1 MENFTTKDGL
11 SCQRVRVGAS
21 AFTLCMERGARL
33 MSWEMALPT
42 GRREVIHWPASGA
55 DLSRFANIR
64 GGNPVLFPFAGR
76 GHVEGAPGW
85 WIDPE
90 GVKRPYPQHG
100 VARQGRFEL
109 LPSADADVVEARLVH
124 GEEEAKVYPYSY
136 DFIVRYRFREL
147 GFMVEFELRNRDAK
161 RMPWG
166 PGHHFYFTL
175 PWHKGLSRRDYVMR
189 LDAKKIVHHA
199 GDGTFVPK
207 KDIELP
213 VAFDHAALSDTMFTK
228 IRGDAVTFGPRH
240 GEEDIRIVFDSGA
253 ASTVVTWT
261 QDDASPFYCVE
272 PWACLPNSQANK
284 FQGARWV
291 ESGCT
296 DKFVCKVDL
305 A

>member
-1 MENFTTKDGL
+1 MEKITIDGL
-11 SCQRVRVGAS
+11 DCQRLRVGAS
-21 AFTLCMERGARL
+21 TYTLCMERGARL
-33 MSWEMALPT
+33 MSWEMELPT
-42 GRREVIHWPASGA
+42 GRREVIHWPQSGA
-55 DLSRFANIR
+55 DYSRFANIR

-76 GHVEGAPGW
+76 GHVGGAPGW
-85 WIDPE
+85 WVDPE

-100 VARQGRFEL
+100 LVRQGACEIVE
-109 LPSADADVVEARLVH
+109 SGADFIA
-124 GEEEAKVYPYSY
+124 AKFIPAAGDETVYPYSY

-147 GFMVEFELRNRDAK
+147 GFTVEFELRNRDSK

-175 PWHKGLSRRDYVMR
+175 PWHKGLTRKDYVMR
-189 LDAKKIVHHA
+189 LDAKKVLFHA
-199 GDGTFVPK
+199 GDGSFVPK
-207 KDIELP
+207 SGIELP
-213 VAFDHAALSDTMFTK
+213 VAFDHSGLSDTMFTK
-228 IRGDAVTFGPRH
+228 IKGDSVSFGPRH
-240 GEEDIRIVFDSGA
+240 GEEDIRISFDSGA

-296 DKFVCKVDL
+296 DKFVCKVEL